1 MDLLYEHQIQN
12 TLAYTQATLK
22 KMFGFWVTIAD
33 DMQFMDRVMLDRL
46 PLEDK
51 NVNNVCLYVVDI
63 FGTCLFSVYE
73 VLRDLM
79 MLIFRGQLLS
89 WYDHLTLIRIHIN
102 RLFCKGFSNCPYRPC
117 LIWIHVWFANIH
129 YWRSWNYEPN
139 QLLLIC
145 SGTSAFYRTFEYRYI

>member
-51 NVNNVCLYVVDI
+51 NVNNVDMFVCCRYFRNVSFFCLWGVTWFD
-63 FGTCLFSVYE
+63 
-73 VLRDLM
+73 DA
-79 MLIFRGQLLS
+79 
-89 WYDHLTLIRIHIN
+89 HI
-102 RLFCKGFSNCPYRPC
+102 
-117 LIWIHVWFANIH
+117 
-129 YWRSWNYEPN
+129 
-139 QLLLIC
+139 
-145 SGTSAFYRTFEYRYI
+145 